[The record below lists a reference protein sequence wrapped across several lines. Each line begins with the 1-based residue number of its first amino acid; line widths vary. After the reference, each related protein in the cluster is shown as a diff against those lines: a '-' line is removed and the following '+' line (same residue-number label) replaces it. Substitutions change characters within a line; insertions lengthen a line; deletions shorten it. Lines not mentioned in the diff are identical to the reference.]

1 METNYKFIVDFELGT
16 TTEINILPIIQKH
29 FNDITIVRSL
39 DRYANFDYTNN
50 RDILIELKTRSNEHN
65 KYEDTLINVI
75 KINKSK
81 ILYKTQSIYFFFKF
95 TDGLYYWK
103 FNKKDLTQL
112 NYRIGGRSDRSNKYN
127 EKKLYSHIPINL
139 LTKINF

>member
-1 METNYKFIVDFELGT
+1 METNYKFIVDFEMGT
-16 TTEINILPIIQKH
+16 TSEINLLPIIQKY

-50 RDILIELKTRSNEHN
+50 RNILIELKTRSNEYN

-75 KINKSK
+75 KINKPK
-81 ILYKTQSIYFFFKF
+81 ILCKTRSIYFFFKF
-95 TDGLYYWK
+95 IDGLYYWK

>member
-16 TTEINILPIIQKH
+16 TTEINILSIIQKH

-65 KYEDTLINVI
+65 KYEDTLISVV
-75 KINKSK
+75 KINKAK
-81 ILYKTQSIYFFFKF
+81 LLCKTQSIYFFFKF
-95 TDGLYYWK
+95 IDGLYYWK
-103 FNKKDLTQL
+103 YNKYDKL

-127 EKKLYSHIPINL
+127 EKKMYSHIPTNL

>member
-1 METNYKFIVDFELGT
+1 METNYKFIVDFEIGT
-16 TTEINILPIIQKH
+16 KNEVNLLKVIQNH

-39 DRYANFDYTNN
+39 DRHAHFDYTNN
-50 RDILIELKTRSNEHN
+50 RNILIELKTRSNEHN
-65 KYEDTLINVI
+65 KYEDTSINVV

-81 ILYKTQSIYFFFKF
+81 ILCKTQSIYFFFKF

-103 FNKKDLTQL
+103 YNKFDKL